1 MDGAKTNG
9 CCLRIEMTGHD
20 IIPGAT
26 DAPSA
31 SPLMPVGRFILLVA
45 LLVFAAYPDVCLGVA
60 VFFHRDF
67 SAFGFP
73 LAAYYRESFAAGQWP
88 LWNPLSNCGIPF
100 LAQWS
105 PLCFYPPALLFLV
118 AGDTYSISLFCLA
131 HQCLGGLGAYWLAR
145 RWTGN
150 TLAAGVAGVGYAL
163 HGLMFNSLMWPHFI
177 AGLSWAPWLM
187 GAVERGCERGKTS
200 LAWAVAVG
208 AMQMATGAVEAIL
221 FSWVLAGGLVLFKP
235 GNQPGEAGRP
245 MRLLRLAVMVA
256 WISAL
261 AAVQLL
267 PFFELLSASQRN
279 VNFDN
284 SSWSMP
290 LWGVANL
297 LVPIYGCIPSTSG
310 VYSQYVQEWT
320 SSYYPGLAVVL
331 LAGVALQKSRNYRVI
346 FLWVALALGV
356 VLAAGE
362 PGRVL
367 PFMRSIC
374 PPLQFIRFP
383 VKFLIVSMLAFP
395 LLAAYGVRWLVE
407 DGGMRAKIR
416 TLLWHGSFYVVCVA
430 IILISTVWIVN
441 YESYR
446 MPAIWNGF
454 WRVVCAGAALGAL
467 MWLAPRPDTR
477 LKYLMALVFLGIL
490 GLDFVTHMSRQNP
503 TVAKEIYKPGLNPL
517 LLKPLPNG
525 SRIMVSPKMFNTML
539 RTGSTNPVEY
549 GLKHRT
555 ALVWNWNLVDSLP
568 KVDGF
573 FPLYTREQSHV
584 FDALYGLGTNGLAP
598 GVLDYLGVAR
608 ISSDERLFEWDDRA
622 TWLPLV
628 TAGQTPVFT
637 NYAGGLYGLLARD
650 YDPRHGLL
658 LPEEE
663 RVHIQAQAAPS
674 ATVSNIQIAPHQIRF
689 VVQSSLVATQSML
702 VSIAQTHF
710 RPWKAYVDDTPTP
723 IFRANHAFQAIQVPG
738 GTHQVVLRYE
748 DRAFSLGW
756 KISLAALG
764 CWLIYF
770 MMNAIRSRTGLTPA
784 AVGGA
789 KQSE

>member
-1 MDGAKTNG
+1 
-9 CCLRIEMTGHD
+9 MTGHD
-20 IIPGAT
+20 VITGAT
-26 DAPSA
+26 EAPSA
-31 SPLMPVGRFILLVA
+31 SRLMPAGRFILLLA

-73 LAAYYRESFAAGQWP
+73 LAAYYRESFSAGQWP

-105 PLCFYPPALLFLV
+105 PLCFYPPALMFLV
-118 AGDTYSISLFCLA
+118 AGNTFSISLFCLA
-131 HQCLGGLGAYWLAR
+131 HQCLGGVGAYWLAR

-150 TLAAGVAGVGYAL
+150 SLAAGVAGVGYAL

-177 AGLSWAPWLM
+177 AGLSWAPWLI
-187 GAVERGCERGKTS
+187 GTVERGCERGRTS
-200 LAWAVAVG
+200 LVWAVVVG
-208 AMQMATGAVEAIL
+208 ALQMATGAVEAIL
-221 FSWVLAGGLVLFKP
+221 FSWVLAGGLVLIKP
-235 GNQPGEAGRP
+235 GNRPGETGRL
-245 MRLLRLAVMVA
+245 MRCLRLGVMVA

-284 SSWSMP
+284 SSWAMP
-290 LWGVANL
+290 LWGAANL

-320 SSYYPGLAVVL
+320 SSYYPGVAIVL
-331 LAGVALQKSRNYRVI
+331 LAGVALQKTRNYRVL
-346 FLWVALALGV
+346 FLWAALVLGIL
-356 VLAAGE
+356 LAAGE

-383 VKFLIVSMLAFP
+383 VKFLIVSMMAFP
-395 LLAAYGVRWLVE
+395 LLAAYGVKWVE
-407 DGGMRAKIR
+407 EWGDAR
-416 TLLWHGSFYVVCVA
+416 TRNRTILWHGLFYVVCVVV
-430 IILISTVWIVN
+430 ILISTLWIVN
-441 YESYR
+441 YEDHR
-446 MPAIWNGF
+446 VPTLWNGI
-454 WRVVCAGAALGAL
+454 WRLVCAGLGLGAL
-467 MWLAPRPDTR
+467 VWLVPKPDTR
-477 LKYLMALVFLGIL
+477 VKHLVAVVFIGIL

-503 TVAKEIYKPGLNPL
+503 TVAKEIYQPGLNPL

-525 SRIMVSPKMFNTML
+525 SRIMVSPRMFNTML

-555 ALVWNWNLVDSLP
+555 ALVWNWNLVDPMP

-584 FDALYGLGTNGLAP
+584 FDALYGLGTNGLAD

-628 TAGQTPVFT
+628 TAGQAPIFT
-637 NYAGGLYGLLARD
+637 NYAGGLYGLLSRD
-650 YDPRHGLL
+650 YNPRRALL
-658 LPEEE
+658 IPEEE
-663 RVHIQAQAAPS
+663 RPHIQAQADPAAS
-674 ATVSNIQIAPHQIRF
+674 VSNIQITPHQIDFTVR
-689 VVQSSLVATQSML
+689 SSLAATQSML
-702 VSIAQTHF
+702 VSVAQTYF
-710 RPWKAYVDDTPTP
+710 RPWKAYVDGIPTP

-738 GTHQVVLRYE
+738 GSHQVVLRYE
-748 DRAFSLGW
+748 DHAFAWGW
-756 KISLAALG
+756 KVSLAALISLLVFLG
-764 CWLIYF
+764 MSVLRAQ
-770 MMNAIRSRTGLTPA
+770 NALVPPLCK
-784 AVGGA
+784 GA
-789 KQSE
+789 KPPV